1 MAYYVDFLANWEC
14 IFLLLSFVFLLIF
27 LAQNWLTNV
36 YAKQNKQLAI
46 IRDKLISYPTQADS
60 IMKQAPY
67 CYQVQWHIFKRTNV
81 DHPAIV
87 FEFFKYAFSVKG
99 IFLASVSTLISL
111 AYFIGFCLDTTQVAY
126 LLFFAFTLLFIVM
139 VILVS
144 LVFYTYRTRKAQR
157 TFAEFLLELNKTIIL
172 PTKTTYNTVQKLT
185 NLQRLEPTSSVMQ
198 RAAEILQ
205 QRGINSTRTTE
216 EQRQIN
222 IAINGLLQAYSQK
235 LAREQAL

>member
-1 MAYYVDFLANWEC
+1 
-14 IFLLLSFVFLLIF
+14 
-27 LAQNWLTNV
+27 
-36 YAKQNKQLAI
+36 
-46 IRDKLISYPTQADS
+46 
-60 IMKQAPY
+60 
-67 CYQVQWHIFKRTNV
+67 
-81 DHPAIV
+81 
-87 FEFFKYAFSVKG
+87 
-99 IFLASVSTLISL
+99 
-111 AYFIGFCLDTTQVAY
+111 
-126 LLFFAFTLLFIVM
+126 
-139 VILVS
+139 
-144 LVFYTYRTRKAQR
+144 TRKAQR

-185 NLQRLEPTSSVMQ
+185 NLQRLEPTSNVMQ